1 MQSNNEKRARPAHRV
16 LRQVVKYQD
25 LYFYRKSDVL
35 YQLTCVFCQR
45 FLPLSGDRTVDQM
58 VQAARSCKQNIV
70 EDSEDGA
77 TSTEMELKLLNVARS
92 SNDELR
98 EDYQDFIKK
107 HHLTLWEPGH
117 DRYSPLQDFTRQHN
131 DLDDYL
137 PLAGKWSPEEF
148 ANTCLTLCYQVD
160 AMMNHYLEHL
170 EKTFV
175 EQGGIKERMHAA
187 RTGYRQGQ
195 DEKMKGL
202 EAANAALTIENK
214 RLVAENASLTAELIR
229 LRAQSDSLKA
239 RYDDLRA
246 RALAAYNRQQEEI
259 QQLKK
264 RLGEGL

>member
-1 MQSNNEKRARPAHRV
+1 
-16 LRQVVKYQD
+16 
-25 LYFYRKSDVL
+25 
-35 YQLTCVFCQR
+35 
-45 FLPLSGDRTVDQM
+45 
-58 VQAARSCKQNIV
+58 
-70 EDSEDGA
+70 
-77 TSTEMELKLLNVARS
+77 
-92 SNDELR
+92 
-98 EDYQDFIKK
+98 
-107 HHLTLWEPGH
+107 
-117 DRYSPLQDFTRQHN
+117 
-131 DLDDYL
+131 
-137 PLAGKWSPEEF
+137 
-148 ANTCLTLCYQVD
+148 
-160 AMMNHYLEHL
+160 MMNHYLEHL

-246 RALAAYNRQQEEI
+246 RARAAYNRQQEEI